1 MYGSIRKSY
10 GAKRASRE
18 TETTER
24 KVSFFAKRKKKKTAK
39 PGEYEETSYIN
50 VEAPTQETRAT
61 RANTTPTQEKT
72 NKNQVI
78 KNEFP
83 IASVILTIVFTMM
96 VMVLAFGL
104 GG

>member
-10 GAKRASRE
+10 GAKRASCA
-18 TETTER
+18 TETTAR
-24 KVSFFAKRKKKKTAK
+24 KVSGFARKNPKKVKRSS
-39 PGEYEETSYIN
+39 EYEETSYIN
-50 VEAPTQETRAT
+50 VEVPSHESKTTRGKT
-61 RANTTPTQEKT
+61 PSHNTEEKNT
-72 NKNQVI
+72 VM

-96 VMVLAFGL
+96 VMVLAVGI